1 MCDAPAGGGS
11 EGERKRGVLERL
23 PFDGREVM
31 VCRKT
36 FYCFSL
42 VNMCTIQRIRI
53 AILMK

>member
-36 FYCFSL
+36 FYSSL
-42 VNMCTIQRIRI
+42 VNMCTTQSIRI
-53 AILMK
+53 TILMK